1 MWLCDNYEILPIIM
15 TKIAHLSGRNE
26 LPYIL
31 DTSSCFRIY
40 SILEVH
46 IKPCDIQTIS
56 HVATG
61 L

>member
-1 MWLCDNYEILPIIM
+1 MLPIIM

-26 LPYIL
+26 LQYVL

-40 SILEVH
+40 SILEVY
-46 IKPCDIQTIS
+46 IKSRDIQTIS
-56 HVATG
+56 HMATG